1 MDDIELVGKPGLA
14 ARLSLT
20 DVETLRF
27 HPATF
32 RGNRDFTDAA
42 QFACCI
48 RLDPAISQVA
58 SCICT
63 MGCDLEH
70 HKPRRNATLRK
81 ARMIDAMT
89 EGPGHRT

>member
-42 QFACCI
+42 QSRASYGSTRDLTSRI
-48 RLDPAISQVA
+48 LHLHNGLRLGTP
-58 SCICT
+58 
-63 MGCDLEH
+63 
-70 HKPRRNATLRK
+70 
-81 ARMIDAMT
+81 
-89 EGPGHRT
+89 